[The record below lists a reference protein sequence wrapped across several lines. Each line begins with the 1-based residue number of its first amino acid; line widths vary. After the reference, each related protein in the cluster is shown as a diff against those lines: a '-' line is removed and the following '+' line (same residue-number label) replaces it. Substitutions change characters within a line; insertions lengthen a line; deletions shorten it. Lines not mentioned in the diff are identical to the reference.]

1 MLQEQQGGTSDWRA
15 PLFVAIRNG
24 VLPLFVPD
32 VLVALCQGIGSGI
45 LVEERT
51 FQAIIGLLGEV
62 RAADDASHVDMYLQH
77 SRSGICLFH
86 CYSIISCL
94 RINEGFIGL
103 LTSESSYRSR
113 C

>member
-1 MLQEQQGGTSDWRA
+1 M
-15 PLFVAIRNG
+15 
-24 VLPLFVPD
+24 LPLFVPD
-32 VLVALCQGIGSGI
+32 VLVALCQGIGGGV

-51 FQAIIGLLGEV
+51 FQAIALLGEV

-77 SRSGICLFH
+77 CRSGICLFH

-94 RINEGFIGL
+94 RINEDIIGV